1 MTRPLRAL
9 LGALALLFSAPL
21 LADPAPDFTLPGSE
35 GKTIHL
41 SELRGK
47 VVYVDFWASWCGP
60 CRQSFPWMNQLQSA
74 WGDKGL
80 VIVAINLD
88 QERALADRFIA
99 AMNPRFTLA
108 FDPLGGT
115 AEHYKVQGMPTSYL
129 IDRQGN
135 IHARHMGFREHETA
149 QVTEEIRQLLEA
161 K

>member
-1 MTRPLRAL
+1 MNRLLRAL
-9 LGALALLFSAPL
+9 LGALVLVLSTPV
-21 LADPAPDFTLPGSE
+21 LADTAPDFSLPGQD
-35 GKTIHL
+35 GKPVRL

-60 CRQSFPWMNQLQSA
+60 CRQSFPWMNQLQAA
-74 WGDKGL
+74 WADKGL

-88 QERALADRFIA
+88 QERPLADRFIE
-99 AMNPRFTLA
+99 AMKPRFPVA
-108 FDPLGGT
+108 FDPQGTT
-115 AEHYKVQGMPTSYL
+115 AEQYKVQGMPSSYI

-149 QVTEEIRQLLEA
+149 QVTEAIRQLLEA

>member
-9 LGALALLFSAPL
+9 LGALALLLSAPL
-21 LADPAPDFTLPGSE
+21 LADPAPDFTLPGGD
-35 GKTIHL
+35 GKPVHL

-60 CRQSFPWMNQLQSA
+60 CRQSFPWMNQLQST

-99 AMNPRFTLA
+99 AMKPGFTLA
-108 FDPLGGT
+108 FDPQGGT